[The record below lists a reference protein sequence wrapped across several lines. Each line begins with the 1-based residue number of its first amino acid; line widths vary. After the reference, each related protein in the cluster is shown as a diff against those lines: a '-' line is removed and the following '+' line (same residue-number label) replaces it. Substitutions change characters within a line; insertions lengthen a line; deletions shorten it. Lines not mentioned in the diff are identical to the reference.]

1 MEAKSKPLTN
11 SGRAAGGGGVASV
24 ASRVAPPRARVPIT
38 SPRPCWGAARPPILF
53 YLASALRRYLL
64 LSPVGGGIRRADRA
78 AGSIR
83 AWRLC
88 IYVGI
93 RRSV

>member
-1 MEAKSKPLTN
+1 M
-11 SGRAAGGGGVASV
+11 